1 MPVSE
6 AFSQIDLRWRRMI
19 LRMRERFQWSAK
31 GVLLWLLPRSSLRY
45 LPLPYPA
52 TSTLDKWEAQCRVQV
67 MEGVVSKRHTA
78 KAQNSFTYENLGD
91 CIHLRNRMGLD
102 TAFCED
108 PVLQGFKLAKSA
120 KGLSQ
125 RVKSAALAEAKQKAQ
140 EAEHRGEQDELAR
153 ALIGPRGGLPTLRKD
168 LIRLAALLNVEIQP
182 TDNVEQIKEKVK
194 PMVALLK
201 ETKTAAKAKPQG
213 KTEKRSL
220 VPQGA
225 TSSGS
230 SSRPPPATVPW
241 SQVQEMQGK
250 FQSALDNMA
259 LELQELRAGRIPQ
272 QPVDLTSLMTE
283 PSLMTDEDMMH
294 MRNPMGY
301 GLSQGRDVSMEEA
314 YRTDPE
320 FRQEVNMSLE
330 QDWEAKLAAH
340 YGEDYYLLT
349 QEEMEAW
356 NQHEQDRRRVSQA
369 PKKIKELLETE
380 YYEEMKS
387 FLDDEIFVQPID
399 LNFKVNE
406 TLMND
411 KVSSNDQPLVTEI
424 YTSARNVTQEAKR
437 RGHKVGTSMS
447 LDNGWNFLL
456 RRHREAAIEK
466 VKTEKPFCVVL
477 AFPCGPFSPLQF
489 LNKKGHRSWPAR
501 LHAGRILMKF
511 ALEIARI
518 QMSEGRHCILEN
530 PKPSLAWSEP
540 EMKRF
545 LEEENVFP
553 AVFDQCR
560 FGLRSVSGD
569 LRKKPTQ
576 VVSSSSCVTS
586 MLDGVCCM
594 RDHSHT
600 PVLGG
605 SRITAPAGL
614 YPRALAR
621 TLVRGLEAQF
631 EKDFKPCEV
640 LVAGVHE
647 DDGDQVVAVRGE
659 IEDNEASDEEFAV
672 SPDEKKLVIPGSVK
686 ATIRRLHEN
695 TGHRSNTRLARA
707 LTLAG
712 APLEAIVAAKRHQCA
727 VCQER
732 KPPK

>member
-1 MPVSE
+1 MSE

-272 QPVDLTSLMTE
+272 RPVDLTSLMTE

-349 QEEMEAW
+349 QEEMEA
-356 NQHEQDRRRVSQA
+356 A
-369 PKKIKELLETE
+369 
-380 YYEEMKS
+380 
-387 FLDDEIFVQPID
+387 LDP
-399 LNFKVNE
+399 
-406 TLMND
+406 
-411 KVSSNDQPLVTEI
+411 
-424 YTSARNVTQEAKR
+424 
-437 RGHKVGTSMS
+437 
-447 LDNGWNFLL
+447 
-456 RRHREAAIEK
+456 
-466 VKTEKPFCVVL
+466 
-477 AFPCGPFSPLQF
+477 
-489 LNKKGHRSWPAR
+489 
-501 LHAGRILMKF
+501 
-511 ALEIARI
+511 
-518 QMSEGRHCILEN
+518 
-530 PKPSLAWSEP
+530 
-540 EMKRF
+540 
-545 LEEENVFP
+545 
-553 AVFDQCR
+553 
-560 FGLRSVSGD
+560 
-569 LRKKPTQ
+569 
-576 VVSSSSCVTS
+576 
-586 MLDGVCCM
+586 
-594 RDHSHT
+594 
-600 PVLGG
+600 
-605 SRITAPAGL
+605 
-614 YPRALAR
+614 
-621 TLVRGLEAQF
+621 
-631 EKDFKPCEV
+631 
-640 LVAGVHE
+640 
-647 DDGDQVVAVRGE
+647 
-659 IEDNEASDEEFAV
+659 
-672 SPDEKKLVIPGSVK
+672 
-686 ATIRRLHEN
+686 
-695 TGHRSNTRLARA
+695 
-707 LTLAG
+707 
-712 APLEAIVAAKRHQCA
+712 
-727 VCQER
+727 
-732 KPPK
+732 